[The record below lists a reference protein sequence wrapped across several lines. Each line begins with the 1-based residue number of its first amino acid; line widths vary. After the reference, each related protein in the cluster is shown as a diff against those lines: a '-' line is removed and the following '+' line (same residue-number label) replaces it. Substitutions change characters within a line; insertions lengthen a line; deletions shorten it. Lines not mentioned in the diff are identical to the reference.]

1 MVVDAKSSSGEPRPT
16 EREEG
21 GTQHHALTGA
31 SRSPNCKVGSAA
43 SKAHRDMTHIPSK
56 DSPTSHP
63 PLSTQEKIPS
73 TFPVVESVQHST
85 ELTLS
90 GNSRNSRFLLPSSP
104 RFISS
109 TPLCFVSPSQPWNNL
124 SHVVEHPGWVE
135 FCVGVNSV

>member
-1 MVVDAKSSSGEPRPT
+1 AVCCDACNINHIQCMGRVSSSVYQIES
-16 EREEG
+16 
-21 GTQHHALTGA
+21 ALA
-31 SRSPNCKVGSAA
+31 S
-43 SKAHRDMTHIPSK
+43 
-56 DSPTSHP
+56 
-63 PLSTQEKIPS
+63 
-73 TFPVVESVQHST
+73 

-135 FCVGVNSV
+135 FCVG